1 MATVQLAVNACIVP
15 DGAMAHEILLGTD
28 ILARFPVRE
37 CKDIGEHETILT
49 LRTTQHEDH
58 FHESFS
64 ESNRMTAYRMSFSK
78 W

>member
-1 MATVQLAVNACIVP
+1 MQLAVNAYIVP

>member
-1 MATVQLAVNACIVP
+1 MQLVVNAYIVL
-15 DGAMAHEILLGTD
+15 DGAMAHAIILGTNSW
-28 ILARFPVRE
+28 ARFPVRE

-49 LRTTQHEDH
+49 LRTTQHEDR